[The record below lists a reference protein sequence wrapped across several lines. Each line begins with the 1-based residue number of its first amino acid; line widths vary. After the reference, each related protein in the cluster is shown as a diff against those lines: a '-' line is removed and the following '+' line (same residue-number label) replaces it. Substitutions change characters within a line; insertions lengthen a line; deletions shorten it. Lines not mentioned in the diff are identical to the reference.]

1 MPSIES
7 IMSLLHPFTTIDYNP
22 QSFDKQGHLGC
33 PEEYVEDLYLKLY
46 LKTIPYPTTSGFK

>member
-1 MPSIES
+1 
-7 IMSLLHPFTTIDYNP
+7 MSLLHPFTTIDYNP